1 VFNVGVLT
9 PFPSLV
15 CPQYNGAAP
24 GAKIAFDDVGDA
36 VGNLGGIPWDLSSGL
51 FPHSYAAGA
60 RIHSNSWGSTATN
73 YDMMAM
79 EVDEFMHAHDDFL
92 VLVAAGN
99 DGPMS
104 WSVGSPAT
112 AKNILAV
119 GATENG
125 GSVSQTSVEMKI
137 SYSSS
142 AADAQYEVTPASF
155 GPPLQNISP
164 LTKIMAVASPQ
175 DGCSAMQAMPG
186 KIALIKRG
194 TCNFDTKVLNAQNA
208 GALAAVVFNNVDGA
222 NVVMGGSNVA
232 SSVTIPSAFISW
244 TQGTALQA
252 ATESEITVTI
262 PVLTTLEGLSTAH
275 HVIAGFSSRGPT
287 DELRLKPDVL
297 CPGVNIHSAH
307 GDGNTG
313 SNNCGIGV
321 GTSDGAV
328 ATMSGTSMATPL
340 CAGAAAMVREYFF
353 KGFSSAGVA
362 DASKKIDPS
371 SALVKAVMIH
381 SAQPVKTESA
391 GGYETDYPNMQTGYG
406 RVELSSALEFE
417 DSEFDAIYR
426 DREVLSNGE
435 HSVFCFNVGVGLP
448 NQDFRVSIVWT
459 DPPGDPSISRSLVN
473 DLDLVVN
480 GPNDAVFLGNTL
492 KQTDESHGTYVV
504 RDSVNNVEQVRV
516 MNPVAGYYA
525 VRVVGKDIP
534 VGPQKF
540 ALVASSSS
548 MAVATAAECSAV
560 QCPNAC
566 SGRGSCLS
574 SSICGC
580 PMTHGGADCSMEY
593 KVLQLVENATQT
605 TALSV
610 TWLGMSY
617 YTFEIEEGGSF
628 ALSFA
633 VGSQDDGSD
642 ADFYLSKDRIP
653 TLVDYDGIIADAYST
668 GNFWSVGNAKGT
680 WVLGLHAWK
689 GDVSVLTALTAGNG
703 DDMGGGDGGGMI
715 DEGGGSDGSSGTG
728 TSNCTEP
735 CKCGRFTT
743 LSGALSD
750 GSGSDDY
757 SSDGSCWLII
767 APDERNSSHQLSLT
781 FNAFSTED
789 FYDYVSIYECH
800 DPWCQSVTWIEEISG
815 VEVTFPYSVS
825 SSTGIMLITFDS
837 DQSITDSG
845 FSAVWSMG
853 AQTTPP
859 DEGYGGGEGYGSG
872 GSGDWGSGGYGGGY
886 GSGNGSY
893 GEDYDGGVDGEVEDD
908 DSDSGYGDSDLQW
921 PYSPPAEFQHCWLSG
936 DWALLRP
943 AAYDGN
949 VRTGGLGLMSE
960 PGHFD
965 TWVCHYSHSCAQR
978 LQGGAQFSGTGS
990 GAAVGSGSISDMN
1003 PFCWVYNE
1011 ILASFD
1017 PWGHASE
1024 LGLL

>member
-1 VFNVGVLT
+1 MC
-9 PFPSLV
+9 S
-15 CPQYNGAAP
+15 QYNGAAP
-24 GAKIAFDDVGDA
+24 GAKIAFDDIGDA
-36 VGNLGGIPWDLSSGL
+36 SGNLGAIPWDLSSGL

-60 RIHSNSWGSTATN
+60 RIHSNSWGSAATY

-79 EVDEFMHAHDDFL
+79 EVDEYMHAHDDFL

-119 GATENG
+119 GATKNRG
-125 GSVSQTSVEMKI
+125 PASQTSVEMKI

-142 AADAQYEVTPASF
+142 AADAQYEVTPATF

-194 TCNFDTKVLNAQNA
+194 TCNFDTQVLNAQNA

-222 NVVMGGSNVA
+222 NLVMGGADVA
-232 SSVTIPSAFISW
+232 SSVTIPSAFISL
-244 TQGTALQA
+244 TQGTALQT
-252 ATESEITVTI
+252 ATESGITVTI
-262 PVLTTLEGLSTAH
+262 PVLKTLEGLSTAH

-391 GGYETDYPNMQTGYG
+391 GGYETDYPNTQTGYG
-406 RVELSSALEFE
+406 RVELSSALEFANS
-417 DSEFDAIYR
+417 DFDAIYR
-426 DREVLSNGE
+426 DRQVLSNGE
-435 HSVFCFNVGVGLP
+435 HSVFCFNVSVGLP

-459 DPPGDPSISRSLVN
+459 DPPGDPSMLRSLVN

-504 RDSVNNVEQVRV
+504 RDSVNNAEQVRV

-566 SGRGSCLS
+566 SGRGRGKCLPS
-574 SSICGC
+574 GICGC
-580 PMTHGGADCSMEY
+580 PITHGGADCSMEY

-653 TLVDYDGIIADAYST
+653 TLVDWDGRIADAYST
-668 GNFWSVGNAKGT
+668 GNFRSVGNAKGT
-680 WVLGLHAWK
+680 WVLGLHAWN

-703 DDMGGGDGGGMI
+703 
-715 DEGGGSDGSSGTG
+715 GGGSDGGSGTG
-728 TSNCTEP
+728 TSHCTEP

-757 SSDGSCWLII
+757 SNDGSCWWII

-789 FYDYVSIYECH
+789 YFDYVSIYECH
-800 DPWCQSVTWIEEISG
+800 DPWCQSVTWIEEMSG
-815 VEVTFPYSVS
+815 VEVTIPYSVS

-837 DQSITDSG
+837 DEFITDSG
-845 FSAVWSMG
+845 FSAVWST

-859 DEGYGGGEGYGSG
+859 DEGYGGGGSYGSG
-872 GSGDWGSGGYGGGY
+872 GSDDWGSGGY

-893 GEDYDGGVDGEVEDD
+893 GDDYDGGVDGEGEDD

-949 VRTGGLGLMSE
+949 VRTGGLGLKSE

-978 LQGGAQFSGTGS
+978 LQGGAHFSGTGS
-990 GAAVGSGSISDMN
+990 GTAVGSGSISDMN